1 MTSPETL
8 TPQRPGASDAV
19 IAARRYYL
27 AGERIDMGTIAA
39 DLGVGRTTL
48 YRWVGD
54 RETLIAEMLSEM
66 VPEVVTTSV
75 QEARGVGVE
84 AVVDGMHR
92 FMETSLAYTP
102 LRTLVEREPELALRV
117 MIAPNAGVSV
127 AIRRRLAYEI
137 GGIWPEWTETKTED
151 LADVIVQI
159 GMAYQW
165 GNVAVN
171 AEPDVDRAL
180 KAVRMLVEAAVAAP
194 VAR

>member
-1 MTSPETL
+1 
-8 TPQRPGASDAV
+8 
-19 IAARRYYL
+19 
-27 AGERIDMGTIAA
+27 
-39 DLGVGRTTL
+39 
-48 YRWVGD
+48 
-54 RETLIAEMLSEM
+54 
-66 VPEVVTTSV
+66 
-75 QEARGVGVE
+75 
-84 AVVDGMHR
+84 
-92 FMETSLAYTP
+92 METSLAYTP

-194 VAR
+194 AAR

>member
-1 MTSPETL
+1 MTSPDTL
-8 TPQRPGASDAV
+8 TRRPGAADAV
-19 IAARRYYL
+19 LVARRYYL

-48 YRWVGD
+48 YRRVGD
-54 RETLIAEMLSEM
+54 RETLIVEMLSEM
-66 VPEVVTTSV
+66 VPEVVTSSV
-75 QEARGVGVE
+75 REARGEGVD
-84 AVVDGMHR
+84 AVVDGMRR

-127 AIRRRLAYEI
+127 AIRRSLATEI
-137 GGIWPEWTETKTED
+137 GRIWPDWPETRSED

-159 GMAYQW
+159 GMAYEW

-194 VAR
+194 AER